1 MSDYSALSN
10 AQLDMAY
17 AASFDVGDHVAMD
30 AYAQEILT
38 RDKSFLNFGASFLG
52 VHIFPLYDAR
62 VNTKPQTPG
71 LNPAN
76 TPVAPGFD
84 AVSTAQD
91 SVGAAAISLEGTA
104 KNAFSFAAIG
114 VGGLLVV
121 TVGLFI
127 VFKFK

>member
-10 AQLDMAY
+10 NQLDMAY

-30 AYAQEILT
+30 AYAQEIIT
-38 RDKSFLNFGASFLG
+38 REQSFLNFGAAFLG
-52 VHIFPLYDAR
+52 VHTFPMYDAR

-71 LNPAN
+71 LNQAN
-76 TPVAPGFD
+76 TPTAPGFS

-91 SVGAAAISLEGTA
+91 SVGAAAVSLENTA
-104 KNAFSFAAIG
+104 KSAFSFAALG
-114 VGGLLVV
+114 VGGLLLVAL
-121 TVGLFI
+121 GLFV